1 MDGTTEPI
9 IAVLGHPI
17 AGNPSQLAIERAF
30 AAMKLDWRVMSFD
43 VSPENLPIALA
54 GLEVLG
60 VRGIL
65 LGPHLVSA
73 AACWAAGHLPD
84 PSGPVVLDCFYR
96 DPIARSGLQASTSQ
110 SSGLLGFDAESQ
122 WISAQILAHLSAKG
136 NDSTASACVI
146 GEIRRDL
153 DTLFPEPF
161 RETLKQAL
169 AESDPSSEDQADSN
183 RPSIATADIILV
195 GEIDADA
202 VALEIEDASGLSPTC
217 LVIDLSNSEA
227 VAETLSNFNVTLMN
241 IDQRRVGMI
250 CQCIEKW
257 VGRTPPEDIVI
268 DAIEEYMAV

>member
-30 AAMKLDWRVMSFD
+30 EAMKLDWRVMSFD
-43 VSPENLPIALA
+43 ITPENLPAALH

-65 LGPHLVSA
+65 LGMNLIREA
-73 AACWAAGHLPD
+73 AQWAAGHMPD
-84 PSGPVVLDCFYR
+84 HPGPAVLDCFYR
-96 DPIARSGLQASTSQ
+96 DPIARSGLHGSPPQ

-122 WISAQILAHLSAKG
+122 WISAQIHAHLAAKQDDSAV
-136 NDSTASACVI
+136 SAWVI
-146 GEIRRDL
+146 GEIGRDL
-153 DTLFPEPF
+153 DSLFPEPF
-161 RETLKQAL
+161 REPLKQSL
-169 AESDPSSEDQADSN
+169 LESN
-183 RPSIATADIILV
+183 TPSIPEADVILI
-195 GEIDADA
+195 GQIDADA
-202 VALEIEDASGLSPTC
+202 VALEIEDASAMNPSC
-217 LVIDLSNSEA
+217 LVVDLSNSEA
-227 VAETLSNFNVTLMN
+227 VADALADFEATIIN

-257 VGRTPPEDIVI
+257 TGIAPPEDIVI